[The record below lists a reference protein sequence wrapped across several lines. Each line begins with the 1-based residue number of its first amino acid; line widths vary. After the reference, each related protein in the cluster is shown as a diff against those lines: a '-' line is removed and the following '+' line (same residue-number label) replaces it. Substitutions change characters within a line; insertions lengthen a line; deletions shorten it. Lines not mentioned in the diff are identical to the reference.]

1 MKKIQITLL
10 AFISALGSLSTA
22 SRAETLNFYDDS
34 FAVFNNGNLLPTST
48 PYFSAVWGKWDA
60 GTSVFSTIVGINASN
75 TGYVD
80 LSTPE
85 LIVALNQTTNVNI
98 ASGAPLALAIYNS
111 PLLENPPGS
120 GTLLATTYSTSV
132 NRAILVDASWTAPT
146 FANNANPLSFAF
158 TANTAAVYGTFNY
171 NSGVE
176 QIGMV
181 PEPSTGA
188 LMMIGAAGLVALRRL
203 RKV

>member
-1 MKKIQITLL
+1 MNQAKLVTIATVALV
-10 AFISALGSLSTA
+10 FSISLPAK
-22 SRAETLNFYDDS
+22 AETLNFYDDS
-34 FAVFNNGNLLPTST
+34 FAVFNNGSLLSSST

-60 GTSVFSTIVGINASN
+60 GTSMFSTIVGINASN

-85 LIVALNQTTNVNI
+85 LIVALNQTTNSNI
-98 ASGAPLALAIYNS
+98 ASGAQLALAIYNS
-111 PLLENPPGS
+111 PLLETPPGS
-120 GTLLATTYSTSV
+120 GTLLASSYNTSV
-132 NRAILVDASWTAPT
+132 NRAILVDSSWTAPT
-146 FANNANPLSFAF
+146 FANNANPLSYAF
-158 TANTAAVYGTFNY
+158 TAGTSAVFGTFSY
-171 NSGVE
+171 NGGTE

-188 LMMIGAAGLVALRRL
+188 LLMIGAAGLVALRRL